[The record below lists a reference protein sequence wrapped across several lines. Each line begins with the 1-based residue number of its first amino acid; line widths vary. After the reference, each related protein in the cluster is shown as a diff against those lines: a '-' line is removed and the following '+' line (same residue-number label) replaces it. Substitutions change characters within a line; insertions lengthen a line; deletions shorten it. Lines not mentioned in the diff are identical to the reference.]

1 MANTKSSAVR
11 DITTSIYI
19 IKTVDTLG
27 VDQNEAQM
35 RADSDGSAFLGF
47 LNSLL
52 YFTNQKSSV

>member
-11 DITTSIYI
+11 DITASIYI

-47 LNSLL
+47 LKL
-52 YFTNQKSSV
+52 K